1 MTAGF
6 LIASI
11 VTAMAAPA
19 HACSCMYY
27 QTLPEFVEN
36 TDLIFRGQVTKIPQ
50 LDSYGFNLK
59 ETDQTTFDVLKAYKG
74 DLSKRVSLTHSTS
87 GATCGV
93 NFKKDQT
100 GLFYAVVAHID
111 YEEVLYTGLCVR
123 PRFTEEQV
131 IAYIET
137 GLDTSKLDYEC
148 ERDIEKAYEKQLETH
163 LLELDN
169 KACEAVVP
177 LNDQLYR
184 D

>member
-1 MTAGF
+1 MC
-6 LIASI
+6 I
-11 VTAMAAPA
+11 
-19 HACSCMYY
+19 
-27 QTLPEFVEN
+27 
-36 TDLIFRGQVTKIPQ
+36 R
-50 LDSYGFNLK
+50 DS
-59 ETDQTTFDVLKAYKG
+59 LKAYKG
-74 DLSKRVSLTHSTS
+74 DLSNRVSLTHSTS

-111 YEEVLYTGLCVR
+111 YEEILYTGLCVR

-148 ERDIEKAYEKQLETH
+148 ERDIDKAYEKQLETH
-163 LLELDN
+163 LFQLDN

-177 LNDQLYR
+177 LYDQLYR
-184 D
+184 K